1 MIILKIKCQTL
12 QGRALT
18 ETAYIQKGSAHCEVD
33 GLSLFLSGYNSAEE
47 MII

>member
-1 MIILKIKCQTL
+1 VSNIARKSIDGNGIYSK
-12 QGRALT
+12 
-18 ETAYIQKGSAHCEVD
+18 KGSAHCEVD